1 MGDDDI
7 PMVVYKLTPS
17 IRSDIFNYKSFV
29 SNFNIDEFHNNP
41 NCIPC
46 FCHEPGFN
54 PTLIDGQHGH
64 IVTGELK
71 IIKNIKLH
79 NLISKGPKYREP
91 VKVDFDCARACI
103 EDSMDDFINNIA
115 IVKKV
120 NKLVFPVGN

>member
-1 MGDDDI
+1 MSFTRIQIAFLVFVMSLD
-7 PMVVYKLTPS
+7 LTL
-17 IRSDIFNYKSFV
+17 RS
-29 SNFNIDEFHNNP
+29 
-41 NCIPC
+41 
-46 FCHEPGFN
+46 
-54 PTLIDGQHGH
+54 IDGHHGH

-71 IIKNIKLH
+71 IKKNIKLR